1 MSTPIIKAAAEK
13 RAAKQADLELLLVEP
28 TTDKRSLTDDE
39 TASFEAIEAEIRKL
53 DAQIEMLTAEETRKA
68 TAAEAAAEIVV
79 EAPVASAP
87 AIVRSEPMT
96 YNAHSQ
102 ASYLRDMV
110 ALQVPQANL
119 NTDDA
124 RERMARHAREVE
136 VEARTNKDVAKR
148 LEAVQR
154 EARATNN
161 YDTTGGDMVPPL
173 YLIDLVVPAFRPGR
187 VIANRVTTLDLPAG
201 TDSVKVP
208 KISTGTTAYAQ
219 GAATANTNA
228 SLTST
233 DLTTATATA
242 PVNTY
247 YGQLEASLQLLEQ
260 SPISGG
266 MDQVIFADLQAA
278 YDQALDSALL
288 NGSGSSGNHQ
298 GVLTYAA
305 ANYGTTASLVTFT
318 SATAGTTF
326 SAKGGV
332 FPSIVSAVNSVET
345 SRYAPPTAIWVH
357 PRRANSFGVQSD
369 STTAGN
375 GRPLFVKA
383 GYGPFNAL
391 GSGSNEAVAQGVAG
405 ELYGLPVVKDAA
417 IPTNWNTTGTVTAV
431 TSGGTQDVL
440 CVVRESD
447 LFLWEGPA
455 RLRALPEVSSGTL
468 GVRFQL
474 FAYSAFMPD
483 RAPSAI
489 SVITGATLATAQLGY

>member
-1 MSTPIIKAAAEK
+1 MSTPIIKAAADK

-53 DAQIEMLTAEETRKA
+53 DAQIEMLTAEEARKAEAA
-68 TAAEAAAEIVV
+68 TAAAEVV
-79 EAPVASAP
+79 AEAPVASAP
-87 AIVRSEPMT
+87 AVVRSEPMT

-110 ALQVPQANL
+110 ALQVPQANF
-119 NTDDA
+119 NTDEA

-201 TDSVKVP
+201 TDSIKVP
-208 KISTGTTAYAQ
+208 KISTGTTAFAQ
-219 GAATANTNA
+219 GSATANTNA
-228 SLTST
+228 SLQSS
-233 DLTTATATA
+233 DLATATATA

-278 YDQALDSALL
+278 YDQVLDAALL
-288 NGSGSSGNHQ
+288 SGSGSSGNHQ

-318 SATAGTTF
+318 SATASTAF

-332 FPSIVSAVNSVET
+332 FTSLVNAVNNIET
-345 SRYAPPTAIWVH
+345 NRYAPPTAIWVH
-357 PRRANSFGVQSD
+357 PRRANSFAVQVD
-369 STTAGN
+369 STTVGA
-375 GRPLFVKA
+375 GRPVFVKVSN
-383 GYGPFNAL
+383 GPFNSF
-391 GSGSNEAVAQGVAG
+391 GNSVDQAVAQGVAG
-405 ELYGLPVVKDAA
+405 ELYGLPVVKDAG
-417 IPTNWNTTGTVTAV
+417 IPTTWNSTGSAVV
-431 TSGGTQDVL
+431 TSGATQDVL

-447 LFLWEGPA
+447 LYLWEGPA

-489 SVITGATLATAQLGY
+489 SLISGPVLATANLGY